1 LAYRFVVESDGDA
14 PLTPEQVRAARQL
27 LGWSRTRLA
36 ARIGV
41 THTAAIA
48 RYEDGKGQ
56 SRFLDLAVVRT
67 VLESAGIIFGNEHAE
82 DPDVRLRKSTK

>member
-1 LAYRFVVESDGDA
+1 VESDEDV

-48 RYEDGKGQ
+48 RYENGKGLA
-56 SRFLDLAVVRT
+56 RYLDLAVVHT
-67 VLESAGIIFGNEHAE
+67 VLESAGIIFVDENG
-82 DPDVRLRKSTK
+82 DGPGVRLRKPAK

>member
-1 LAYRFVVESDGDA
+1 VESDEDA
-14 PLTPEQVRAARQL
+14 PLTPEQVRSARQL

-41 THTAAIA
+41 THTTAIA

-56 SRFLDLAVVRT
+56 SRFLDLAIVRT
-67 VLESAGIIFGNEHAE
+67 VLESAGIIFGDERG
-82 DPDVRLRKSTK
+82 DGPDVRLRKSAK